1 MLSLFR
7 QSRAPFVVVGAILLL
22 GLVFNVEIDVY
33 RGFERIKLK
42 ALGQQ
47 QSGENIK
54 TLGNLLAAVVD
65 METGARGFLLTGN
78 DELLEPLV
86 VGERNF
92 SLAAEE
98 ANQRLT
104 DPAQRNRLSSVQ
116 KLEQGWRID
125 YAEPLIRQRR
135 EARSGSEIV
144 ATQSLGVTVQGKRL
158 IDEIRRDIRL
168 MIDDETRSA
177 LEKNQELLELQ
188 EAIRIELLRLG
199 FFILLTVL
207 LLAALVLHAFMSS
220 EQRNQE
226 LHNEVKTRRLA
237 EQQALDGELRIEALI
252 DSLAEGVAIID
263 EQGKIVYSN
272 HRLSAMF
279 GYDEVTLDGTN
290 LLLLASIEERPRM
303 RALLESA
310 RDPGQATRRVTVE
323 TLGRRSTAEIFAVEI
338 SFSRYATDQALFFA
352 AVIRDIS
359 PRQKIEYDLRQ
370 ALSLQQAI
378 FDSAD
383 YAIISTDTSG
393 RVRTMNRTAE
403 ELTGHCEGELN
414 LRLSDLF
421 AKSWVD
427 QRVAKIVNDARLV
440 PRDDQDLL
448 TVPAA
453 CGETDEDEAELVAV
467 DGRRHPVFISITV
480 LKDERERQIGFLAV
494 AKDLT
499 ERLAVERMKSEF
511 VATVS
516 HELRTPLAA
525 ILGSLALI
533 HEGEVGEVSEAQKE
547 FVEMAYENSV
557 RLSHLIDDIL
567 DLSKIESGRV
577 EQRPIEFLVDRF
589 LQEAV
594 DLNHGYAQK
603 YGVAITLTDP
613 VPPAMLYVDRNR
625 LMQVVT
631 NLLSN
636 AVKFSPN
643 GGTVQLGATASIGWI
658 RIYVKDD
665 GPGIPEAFW
674 PKIFSKFAQAD
685 GSDTRQQGGT
695 GLGLAISKALVEAM
709 GGRIGFVQKST
720 GGAEFYVEL
729 PLSYQARSP
738 TASGRFKKVE

>member
-7 QSRAPFVVVGAILLL
+7 HSRAPFVAVGAILLL
-22 GLVFNVEIDVY
+22 GMVFNVVIDVY
-33 RGFERIKLK
+33 RGFDRIKLK
-42 ALGQQ
+42 TLERQ

-54 TLGNLLAAVVD
+54 TLGNLLTATVD

-78 DELLEPLV
+78 DDYLEPLV
-86 VGERNF
+86 LGERNF
-92 SLAAEE
+92 GLATTA
-98 ANQRLT
+98 ATHFLT
-104 DPAQRNRLSSVQ
+104 NPAQLNRLDDIQ
-116 KLEQGWRID
+116 KLARRWRNE
-125 YAEPLIRQRR
+125 YAEPLIQRR
-135 EARSGSEIV
+135 RETRVSSESISV
-144 ATQSLGVTVQGKRL
+144 QSLGVTVQGKR
-158 IDEIRRDIRL
+158 ITDQIRRGIQT

-177 LEKNQELLELQ
+177 LAENRELVELQ
-188 EAIRIELLRLG
+188 DSIRIELLRLG
-199 FFILLTVL
+199 VIILVTVL
-207 LLAALVLHAFMSS
+207 LLTALVLHAFKSS
-220 EQRNQE
+220 EQRNLALQ
-226 LHNEVKTRRLA
+226 NEVKTRRLA
-237 EQQALDGELRIEALI
+237 EQQALDGELRNEALI
-252 DSLAEGVAIID
+252 DSLAEGVAITD
-263 EQGKIVYSN
+263 DQGKIVYSN
-272 HRLSAMF
+272 SRLSAMF

-290 LLLLASIEERPRM
+290 LLLLASMEARPRM
-303 RALLESA
+303 RTMLESA
-310 RDPGQATRRVTVE
+310 TAPGESRRRVTLE
-323 TLGRRSTAEIFAVEI
+323 TSGRKATGEVFVAEV
-338 SFSRYATDQALFFA
+338 SLSRYSTDQGLFFA

-359 PRQKIEYDLRQ
+359 PRQKTEHDLRQ
-370 ALSLQQAI
+370 ALSLQHAI

-383 YAIISTDTSG
+383 YAIISTDTAG

-403 ELTGHCEGELN
+403 ELTGHRSGEPN

-421 AKSWVD
+421 AKRWVEH
-427 QRVAKIVNDARLV
+427 RVAKLISDAHLI
-440 PRDDQDLL
+440 PADGQDLL

-453 CGETDEDEAELVAV
+453 CGETDEDEAELVDV
-467 DGRRHPVFISITV
+467 DGTRHPVFISITV
-480 LKDERERQIGFLAV
+480 LKDESESQIGFLAM

-499 ERLAVERMKSEF
+499 ERRAVERMKSEF

-533 HEGEVGEVSEAQKE
+533 HEGDVGEVSEAQKE

-567 DLSKIESGRV
+567 DLSKIESGRMQ
-577 EQRPIEFLVDRF
+577 QRPVEFFVDRF

-594 DLNHGYAQK
+594 DLNEGYAQK
-603 YGVAITLTDP
+603 YGVVIRLTDP
-613 VPPAMLYVDRNR
+613 IPPAVLYVDRNR
-625 LMQVVT
+625 LMQVMT

-636 AVKFSPN
+636 AVKFSPK
-643 GGTVQLGATASIGWI
+643 GEVVQLGASTSAGWI
-658 RIYVKDD
+658 RMYVKDE

-695 GLGLAISKALVEAM
+695 GLGLAISKALMEAM

-738 TASGRFKKVE
+738 EASGRFKNID